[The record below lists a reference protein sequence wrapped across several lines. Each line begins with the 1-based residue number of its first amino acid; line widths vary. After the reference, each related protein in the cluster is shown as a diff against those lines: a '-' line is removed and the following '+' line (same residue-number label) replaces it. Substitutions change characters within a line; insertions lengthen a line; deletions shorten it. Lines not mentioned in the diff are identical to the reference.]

1 MKILI
6 IGNGMYISGRG
17 TNGFGT
23 VMPGVLEYIRGGGDV
38 IEVHMVGTNLK
49 RSLAAASKVEEL
61 MRQAGVSVK
70 LITYP
75 DNVEKDK
82 KAYKKVLNKIE
93 NLTCAI
99 VSVPDNLHFSVTMD
113 CLEAGLHTLVVKPLT
128 PTVKEAKDLIKLAT
142 NKKLYGAVEFHKRWD
157 KHNLMLRDIFQS
169 GRLGDPLYSWTEYS
183 QRKSIPSQAFKSW
196 VEKSNVLQYLGVH
209 YIDIIHFVT
218 GAAPIRVMATGQ
230 KNWLK
235 NQGINVHDSIQ
246 CMIEWKMPDSTIFNQ
261 TLLTNWVDPE
271 TSSAMS
277 DQKIKVIGTKGRFE
291 VNQKDRGVILV
302 SDNNQIETINPDFCR
317 AYAADDGKMV
327 WRGYG
332 IESIKTFLTDVN
344 SIIEGE
350 IAPLDLNKIRPSFEQ
365 ALVSTSV
372 VEAVEKSLK
381 KNGLWIKINNKQ
393 LIQ

>member
-218 GAAPIRVMATGQ
+218 GAVPIRVMATGQ

-271 TSSAMS
+271 TSSAVS
-277 DQKIKVIGTKGRFE
+277 DQKIRFVGTKGRFE
-291 VNQKDRGVILV
+291 ADQKDRGINLIVDGESIV
-302 SDNNQIETINPDFCR
+302 TPNPDFCQSYGNKTSQIR
-317 AYAADDGKMV
+317 
-327 WRGYG
+327 WEGYG
-332 IESIKTFLTDVN
+332 IESIITFLKDVN
-344 SIIEGE
+344 AIVNNNKFPASFEGNRPTFKESII
-350 IAPLDLNKIRPSFEQ
+350 
-365 ALVSTSV
+365 STAV
-372 VEAVEKSLK
+372 IEAVVHSLSDHGNWK
-381 KNGLWIKINNKQ
+381 PVEGF
-393 LIQ
+393 

>member
-235 NQGINVHDSIQ
+235 NQGFNVHDSIQ
-246 CMIEWKMPDSTIFNQ
+246 CMVEWKMPDSTIFNQ

-271 TSSAMS
+271 TSSAVS
-277 DQKIKVIGTKGRFE
+277 DQKIRFVGTKGRFE
-291 VNQKDRGVILV
+291 ADQKDRGINLIIDGESIV
-302 SDNNQIETINPDFCR
+302 TPNPDFCQSYGNKTSQIR
-317 AYAADDGKMV
+317 
-327 WRGYG
+327 WEGYG
-332 IESIKTFLTDVN
+332 IESIITFLKDVN
-344 SIIEGE
+344 AIVNN
-350 IAPLDLNKIRPSFEQ
+350 NKFPASFEGNRPTFKESIN
-365 ALVSTSV
+365 STAV
-372 VEAVEKSLK
+372 IEAVVHSLSDHGNWK
-381 KNGLWIKINNKQ
+381 PVEGL
-393 LIQ
+393 

>member
-271 TSSAMS
+271 TSSAVS
-277 DQKIKVIGTKGRFE
+277 DQKIRFVGTKGRFE
-291 VNQKDRGVILV
+291 ADQKDRGINLIVDGESIV
-302 SDNNQIETINPDFCR
+302 TPNPDFCQSYGNKTSQIR
-317 AYAADDGKMV
+317 
-327 WRGYG
+327 WEGYG
-332 IESIKTFLTDVN
+332 IESIITFLKDVN
-344 SIIEGE
+344 AIVNNNKFPASFEGNRPTFKESII
-350 IAPLDLNKIRPSFEQ
+350 
-365 ALVSTSV
+365 STAV
-372 VEAVEKSLK
+372 IEAVVHSLSDHGNWK
-381 KNGLWIKINNKQ
+381 PVEGF
-393 LIQ
+393 

>member
-235 NQGINVHDSIQ
+235 NQGFNVHDSIQ
-246 CMIEWKMPDSTIFNQ
+246 CMVEWKMPDSTIFNQ

-271 TSSAMS
+271 TSSAVS
-277 DQKIKVIGTKGRFE
+277 DQKIKFVGTKGRFE
-291 VNQKDRGVILV
+291 ADQKDRGINLIVDGESIV
-302 SDNNQIETINPDFCR
+302 TPNPDFCQSYGNKTSQIR
-317 AYAADDGKMV
+317 
-327 WRGYG
+327 WEGYG
-332 IESIKTFLTDVN
+332 IESIITFLKDVN
-344 SIIEGE
+344 AIVNNNKFPASFEGNRPTFKESII
-350 IAPLDLNKIRPSFEQ
+350 
-365 ALVSTSV
+365 STAV
-372 VEAVEKSLK
+372 IEAVVHSLSDHGNWK
-381 KNGLWIKINNKQ
+381 PVEGF
-393 LIQ
+393 

>member
-49 RSLAAASKVEEL
+49 RSLTAASKVEEL

-235 NQGINVHDSIQ
+235 NQGFNVHDSIQ
-246 CMIEWKMPDSTIFNQ
+246 CMVEWKMPDSTIFNQ

-271 TSSAMS
+271 TSSAVS
-277 DQKIKVIGTKGRFE
+277 DQKIRFVGTKGRFE
-291 VNQKDRGVILV
+291 ADQKDRGINLIIDGESIV
-302 SDNNQIETINPDFCR
+302 TPNPDFCQSYGNKTSQIR
-317 AYAADDGKMV
+317 
-327 WRGYG
+327 WEGYG
-332 IESIKTFLTDVN
+332 IESIITFLKDVN
-344 SIIEGE
+344 AIVNNNKFPASFEGNRPTFKESII
-350 IAPLDLNKIRPSFEQ
+350 
-365 ALVSTSV
+365 STAV
-372 VEAVEKSLK
+372 IEAVVHSLSDHGNWK
-381 KNGLWIKINNKQ
+381 PVEGF
-393 LIQ
+393 

>member
-218 GAAPIRVMATGQ
+218 GAVPTRVMATGQ

-235 NQGINVHDSIQ
+235 NQGFNVHDSIQ
-246 CMIEWKMPDSTIFNQ
+246 CMVEWKMPDSTIFNQ

-271 TSSAMS
+271 TSSAVS
-277 DQKIKVIGTKGRFE
+277 DQKIRFVGTKGRFE
-291 VNQKDRGVILV
+291 ADQKDRGINLIVDGESIV
-302 SDNNQIETINPDFCR
+302 TPNPDFCQSYGNKTSQIR
-317 AYAADDGKMV
+317 
-327 WRGYG
+327 WEGYG
-332 IESIKTFLTDVN
+332 IESIITFLKDVN
-344 SIIEGE
+344 AIVNNNKFPASFEGNRPTFKESII
-350 IAPLDLNKIRPSFEQ
+350 
-365 ALVSTSV
+365 STAV
-372 VEAVEKSLK
+372 IEAVVHSLSDHGNWK
-381 KNGLWIKINNKQ
+381 PVEGF
-393 LIQ
+393 

>member
-235 NQGINVHDSIQ
+235 NQGFNVHDSIQ

-271 TSSAMS
+271 TSSAVS
-277 DQKIKVIGTKGRFE
+277 DQKIKFVGTKGRFE
-291 VNQKDRGVILV
+291 ADQKDRGINLIIDGESIV
-302 SDNNQIETINPDFCR
+302 TPNPDFCQSYGNKTSQIR
-317 AYAADDGKMV
+317 
-327 WRGYG
+327 WEGYG
-332 IESIKTFLTDVN
+332 IESIITFLKDVN
-344 SIIEGE
+344 AIVNNNKFPASFEGNRPTFKESII
-350 IAPLDLNKIRPSFEQ
+350 
-365 ALVSTSV
+365 STAV
-372 VEAVEKSLK
+372 IEAVVHSLSDHGNWK
-381 KNGLWIKINNKQ
+381 PVEGF
-393 LIQ
+393 

>member
-235 NQGINVHDSIQ
+235 NQGFNVHDSIQ
-246 CMIEWKMPDSTIFNQ
+246 CMVEWKMPDSTIFNQ

-271 TSSAMS
+271 TSSAVS
-277 DQKIKVIGTKGRFE
+277 DQKIRFVGTKGRFE
-291 VNQKDRGVILV
+291 ADQKDRGINLIVDGESIV
-302 SDNNQIETINPDFCR
+302 TPNPDFCQS
-317 AYAADDGKMV
+317 
-327 WRGYG
+327 YG
-332 IESIKTFLTDVN
+332 NKT
-344 SIIEGE
+344 SQ
-350 IAPLDLNKIRPSFEQ
+350 IR
-365 ALVSTSV
+365 
-372 VEAVEKSLK
+372 
-381 KNGLWIKINNKQ
+381 
-393 LIQ
+393 

>member
-1 MKILI
+1 
-6 IGNGMYISGRG
+6 MYISGRG

-218 GAAPIRVMATGQ
+218 GAVPTRVMATGQ

-271 TSSAMS
+271 TSSAVS
-277 DQKIKVIGTKGRFE
+277 DQKIKFVGTKGRFE
-291 VNQKDRGVILV
+291 ADQKDRGINLIIDGESIV
-302 SDNNQIETINPDFCR
+302 TPNPDFCQSYGNKTSQIR
-317 AYAADDGKMV
+317 
-327 WRGYG
+327 WEGYG
-332 IESIKTFLTDVN
+332 IESIITFLKDVN
-344 SIIEGE
+344 AIVNN
-350 IAPLDLNKIRPSFEQ
+350 NKFPASFEGNRPTFKESIN
-365 ALVSTSV
+365 STAV
-372 VEAVEKSLK
+372 IEAVVHSLSDHGNWK
-381 KNGLWIKINNKQ
+381 PVEGL
-393 LIQ
+393 

>member
-218 GAAPIRVMATGQ
+218 GAVPTRVMATGQ

-271 TSSAMS
+271 TSSAVS
-277 DQKIKVIGTKGRFE
+277 DQKIKFVGTKGRFE
-291 VNQKDRGVILV
+291 ADQKDRGINLIIDGESIV
-302 SDNNQIETINPDFCR
+302 TPNPDFCQSYGNKTSQIR
-317 AYAADDGKMV
+317 
-327 WRGYG
+327 WEGYG
-332 IESIKTFLTDVN
+332 IESIITFLKDVN
-344 SIIEGE
+344 AIVNNNKFPASFEGNRPTFKESII
-350 IAPLDLNKIRPSFEQ
+350 
-365 ALVSTSV
+365 STAV
-372 VEAVEKSLK
+372 IEAVVHSLSDHGNWK
-381 KNGLWIKINNKQ
+381 PVEGF
-393 LIQ
+393 

>member
-235 NQGINVHDSIQ
+235 NQGFNVHDSIQ
-246 CMIEWKMPDSTIFNQ
+246 CMVEWKMPDSTIFNQ

-271 TSSAMS
+271 TSSAVS
-277 DQKIKVIGTKGRFE
+277 DQKIRFVGTKGRFE
-291 VNQKDRGVILV
+291 ADQKDRGINLIVDGESIV
-302 SDNNQIETINPDFCR
+302 TPNPDFCQSYGNKTSQIR
-317 AYAADDGKMV
+317 
-327 WRGYG
+327 WEGYG
-332 IESIKTFLTDVN
+332 IESIITFLKDVN
-344 SIIEGE
+344 AIVNNNKFPASFEGNRPTFKESII
-350 IAPLDLNKIRPSFEQ
+350 
-365 ALVSTSV
+365 STAV
-372 VEAVEKSLK
+372 IEAVVHSLSDHGNWK
-381 KNGLWIKINNKQ
+381 PVEGF
-393 LIQ
+393 